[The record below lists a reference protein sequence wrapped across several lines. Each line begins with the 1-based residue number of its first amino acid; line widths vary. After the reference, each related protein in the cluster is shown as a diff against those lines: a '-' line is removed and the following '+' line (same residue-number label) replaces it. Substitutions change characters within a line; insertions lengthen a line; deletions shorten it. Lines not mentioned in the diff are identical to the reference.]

1 MLNHYY
7 LVLTRPKAGQE
18 DEYNHWYS
26 KRHIFDLVAIPG
38 VIAARRYKLRDPS
51 TQADAG
57 NYLAVYELSDIDLAI
72 GGIGERRGTDRMPSS
87 DAIDRDASKGIIFR
101 PLWNRPPNWQF
112 EQGLLDLVRIDDA
125 DKLVLPSPAVGYFQ
139 ATEKQSRPGTPIF
152 NYARFRTRA
161 EANGNA
167 PDNSELGRS
176 GVFVSTL
183 STLMEPITE
192 RVSAKA

>member
-18 DEYNHWYS
+18 EEYNHWYS

-57 NYLAVYELSDIDLAI
+57 DYLAVYELSDIDLAI
-72 GGIGERRGTDRMPSS
+72 GGIAERRGTDRMPSS
-87 DAIDRDASKGIIFR
+87 DAIDRDSSKGIIFR
-101 PLWNRPPNWQF
+101 PLWDRAPNWQF
-112 EQGLLDLVRIDDA
+112 EQGVLDLLRIDGA
-125 DKLVLPSPAVGYFQ
+125 DKPMLPSPAIGYFE
-139 ATEKQSRPGTPIF
+139 ATEKQSRPGTPVF
-152 NYARFRTRA
+152 NYARFRTRS

-167 PDNSELGRS
+167 PDMSEFGRS
-176 GVFVSTL
+176 GQIVSTL
-183 STLMEPITE
+183 SALMEPITD

>member
-18 DEYNHWYS
+18 EEYNHWYS

-38 VIAARRYKLRDPS
+38 VTAARRYKLLDPS

-57 NYLAVYELSDIDLAI
+57 NYLAVYELSDVDLAI
-72 GGIGERRGTDRMPSS
+72 GGIAERRGTDRMPSS

-101 PLWNRPPNWQF
+101 PLWDRLANWQF
-112 EQGLLDLVRIDDA
+112 EQGVLDLLRVNDA
-125 DKLVLPSPAVGYFQ
+125 DKLALPSPAVGYFQ
-139 ATEKQSRPGTPIF
+139 ATEKQSRPGVSIF
-152 NYARFRTRA
+152 NYARFRTIA
-161 EANGNA
+161 DAAGNA
-167 PDNSELGRS
+167 PDTSEFGRADQIA
-176 GVFVSTL
+176 STL
-183 STLMEPITE
+183 SALMNPITE